1 MRSNSK
7 DRNSSLVE
15 HVQATAQMHPERIA
29 IVQMAL
35 EGAPVSVSYGELAC
49 RISERKEELSF
60 SAEKAD
66 NNIHLI
72 SEYEGAEFLVE
83 YLAVQA
89 SGGVA
94 VLCAEPLGYTLPT
107 LPSDTANVLY
117 TSGTTG
123 RRKGVA
129 ISHRTIEAN
138 VQNLLCSQPY
148 TEETI
153 FIICGGMDH
162 LGCLSKVWATLSVG
176 GTLVLLHDGLK
187 DVNALFRALDWQNG
201 DGNAMRRFATFLVPG
216 AIRMLLRFSKA
227 RLAQYSERIAF
238 IETGADALSSADMLS
253 LRQTLPHSRLFNT
266 YASTEGGIVATYDF
280 SQGECSEG
288 CVGKALKNST
298 IGITEDGRI
307 VCGGDTVMSGYV
319 NEEGFA
325 PSHGKIVT
333 NDNGRTDTEGNLYIT
348 GRTDDII
355 NVSGY
360 KVSPVEVENAAL
372 ELDFITECL
381 CLPAEHPVLGKVL
394 RLLYVANVA
403 FGNSEKEQN
412 RFIAKHLSG
421 KLEHYKVPMYYKKV
435 DKIAR
440 TATGKPDRKSY
451 VNKYV
456 L

>member
-1 MRSNSK
+1 MRDNSK
-7 DRNSSLVE
+7 DRNSRLVE

-29 IVQMAL
+29 IVQIAV
-35 EGAPVSVSYGELAC
+35 EGAPVSVSYGELAQS
-49 RISERKEELSF
+49 ISERAEELSH
-60 SAEKAD
+60 SAEEAD
-66 NNIHLI
+66 NNIHII

-89 SGGVA
+89 TGGVA
-94 VLCAEPLGYTLPT
+94 VLCAEPLGYAMPT

-138 VQNLLCSQPY
+138 VQNLLSSQPY
-148 TEETI
+148 TEATT

-176 GTLVLLHDGLK
+176 GTLVLLRDGLK
-187 DVNALFRALDWQNG
+187 DVNALFRALDWS
-201 DGNAMRRFATFLVPG
+201 DGNAGRRFATFLVPG

-227 RLAQYSERIAF
+227 RLALYSERIAF

-280 SQGECSEG
+280 SQGDCREG

-298 IGITEDGRI
+298 IGITGDGRI

-319 NEEGFA
+319 NEEGFS

-333 NDNGRTDTEGNLYIT
+333 NDNGRTDAEGNLYIT

-360 KVSPVEVENAAL
+360 KVSPVEVENTAL
-372 ELDFITECL
+372 EIEFITECL

-412 RFIAKHLSG
+412 RFIAKHLNK

-451 VNKYV
+451 ANKYV